1 MQGLPLITSVTHKTI
16 DSTPPNRQAA
26 RNRLPMALAPFSQDT
41 ERVLSPLLVIVDD
54 SETVRKILEVCLHR
68 AGYEDVQ
75 SFPDGTE
82 MLRWLMMPEA
92 RIPALVLVD
101 LNLPTIDGYTL
112 IRHLKAKPAFAQIV
126 FVILTGRS
134 GMLDRLKGRLCGAHA
149 YLTKPF
155 RTDDILAIVHS
166 YLGPNHMQHLTKKQK
181 AMAHR

>member
-1 MQGLPLITSVTHKTI
+1 
-16 DSTPPNRQAA
+16 
-26 RNRLPMALAPFSQDT
+26 MALAPFSQAT

-68 AGYEDVQ
+68 ADYEDVQ

-82 MLRWLMMPEA
+82 MLRWLMTPEA

-101 LNLPTIDGYTL
+101 LNLPKMDGYTL
-112 IRHLKAKPAFAQIV
+112 IRHLKAKPAFAHTF

-134 GMLDRLKGRLCGAHA
+134 GMLDKLKGRLCGAQA

-155 RTDDILAIVHS
+155 CTGDIIATVHTC
-166 YLGPNHMQHLTKKQK
+166 LGPLPTQHPAERQR
-181 AMAHR
+181 AEAYR

>member
-1 MQGLPLITSVTHKTI
+1 MAERERWEEYSMSQLIV
-16 DSTPPNRQAA
+16 
-26 RNRLPMALAPFSQDT
+26 
-41 ERVLSPLLVIVDD
+41 VVDD
-54 SETVRKILEVCLHR
+54 SQTVRKILEVCLHR

-101 LNLPTIDGYTL
+101 LNLPIMDGYTL
-112 IRHLKAKPAFAQIV
+112 IRHLKAKPAFAHTV
-126 FVILTGRS
+126 FAILTGRL
-134 GMLDRLKGRLCGAHA
+134 GMLDKLKGRLSGAQA

-166 YLGPNHMQHLTKKQK
+166 YLGPDRMQHPTEKQK